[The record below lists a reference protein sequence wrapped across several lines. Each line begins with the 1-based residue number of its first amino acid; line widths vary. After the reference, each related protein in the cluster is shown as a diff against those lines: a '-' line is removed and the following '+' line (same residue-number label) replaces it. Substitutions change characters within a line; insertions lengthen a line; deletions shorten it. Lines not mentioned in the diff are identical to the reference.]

1 MTNQAFVDKY
11 YPYAERINRE
21 YNLNFSPYFWLGQ
34 WALESANGT
43 NKWTT
48 EGNNVSASNV
58 TNGAKTP
65 INRSGSQQNY
75 FSSMEEWYNHLVN
88 KIFNLGGNS
97 TYSRAGFKKATSI
110 EEAARAVVNGGYVG
124 PSDPNK
130 NVYAQGITNKA
141 KELMNTTTPPSG
153 SGLKLKEAT
162 KNKILPE
169 TSSTRGGRGGSYG
182 EPDTESDGNM
192 TETFTNLTTFE
203 DFEKYLT
210 FKNVLLYFIGLT
222 LLLIIIRYLNNKKEV
237 KDND

>member
-11 YPYAERINRE
+11 YPYAERINKE
-21 YNLNFSPYFWLGQ
+21 YNLKFSPYFWLGQ

-65 INRSGSQQNY
+65 VNRSGSQQNY

-97 TYSRAGFKKATSI
+97 TYSRAGFKSAKTI
-110 EEAARAVVNGGYVG
+110 DEASRAVVAGGYVG

-130 NVYAQGITNKA
+130 NIYAQGITNKA
-141 KELMNTTTPPSG
+141 KELMNTTTPPKG
-153 SGLKLKEAT
+153 SFKFDDTIEKNNNSSNNASTTDNNISVEQSEEDSSFNTFKE
-162 KNKILPE
+162 L
-169 TSSTRGGRGGSYG
+169 
-182 EPDTESDGNM
+182 
-192 TETFTNLTTFE
+192 
-203 DFEKYLT
+203 EKYLT
-210 FKNVLLYFIGLT
+210 IKNIFFYFIGLT
-222 LLLIIIRYLNNKKEV
+222 LALVIIRYLNDKKGSE
-237 KDND
+237 KK

>member
-21 YNLNFSPYFWLGQ
+21 YNLKFSPYFWLGQ

-65 INRSGSQQNY
+65 VNRSGSQQNY
-75 FSSMEEWYNHLVN
+75 FSTMDEWYNHLVN

-97 TYSRAGFKKATSI
+97 TYSRAGFKDATTI
-110 EEAARAVVNGGYVG
+110 EEASRAVVAGGYVG

-153 SGLKLKEAT
+153 SKLT
-162 KNKILPE
+162 LNNGTIRKILPE
-169 TSSTRGGRGGSYG
+169 TSSSHGGSGFSYG
-182 EPDTESDGNM
+182 TPDTESESDTVG
-192 TETFTNLTTFE
+192 NLTTFE
-203 DFEKYLT
+203 DVEKYLT
-210 FKNVLLYFIGLT
+210 FKNVLLYFVALT

-237 KDND
+237 KEND